1 MSLEQICG
9 TDTRRT
15 AVRQLEGRN
24 GIDYVEVSD
33 DGRTLHAYFL
43 GKLPEEL
50 RPDTSG
56 ESPYLEL
63 TGGDGHPLH
72 VLGTRGVVDPHPER
86 DDVLEIDVDGPGD
99 FTPYTLRLV
108 GIEGLDPRYDTATFN
123 FGIDCPT
130 DLDCTPA
137 CTCRPDIPEPPAM
150 NYLAKDYA
158 SFRRLILDRL
168 AVVMPDWQERHAA
181 DLGITLVELLAY
193 VGDYLS
199 YYQDAVATEAYLET
213 ARQRI
218 SVRRHVRLVDYRL
231 SEGCNARTWVCLDV
245 DSDLELPVKAVSFVT
260 GLNDALP
267 AKQTLLRWDDFEKI
281 SADTYEVFEPLVEAG
296 VDTLSF
302 RAAHGE
308 IRFYT
313 WGRRGCHLPAGSTSA
328 TLLDE
333 WGGEGEARRLALK
346 EGDVLIFEE
355 VRGPKTGVPAD
366 ADPTRRHAVRLTR
379 VTPGEDPVLP
389 DADGRPSPYV
399 EIEWAWADRL
409 PFPFCLS
416 ATGPAPE
423 CALLENISVARGNAL
438 LVDHGRT
445 LPAEDLGT
453 VPTVQSDAACNCIG
467 QPGEIQTSAGKF
479 QAKLAKT
486 PLTFRAALK
495 DGPAAKILIQN
506 PEEALA
512 ALRLTSNPPRPWKVQ
527 YDLIGSRPNEWDFAV
542 EIDNE
547 GTGHLRFGQMGLA
560 ASPSA
565 GMALSATYRVGNCRA
580 GNVGAEVISRLVL
593 DDFWVDGVAIS
604 VRNPLPAVGGQDAEP
619 IAEAKRYAPHRFRK
633 RIERAIVAEDYRALA
648 EEDERLQRAAARLV
662 WTGSW
667 YEADVAVDPLGR
679 ERVRTGFLKS
689 IEHRLEPYRRI
700 GHDLHVVRA
709 RYVPLDIAIAVCVKP
724 DYQRGHV
731 KAALMR
737 AFGPQNMFHLDRLT
751 FGEGVYLSPIVAAAQ
766 EVDGVAAVQV
776 FRFQR
781 FGEAANREI
790 ENGLIPLA
798 HDEIAQFANDPSAPE
813 RGRLQ
818 LILQGGR

>member
-1 MSLEQICG
+1 MSIDTICG
-9 TDTRRT
+9 ADARRN
-15 AVRQLEGRN
+15 AVRRLEGRN
-24 GIDYVEVSD
+24 GIDYVEVSK
-33 DGRTLHAYFL
+33 DGQTLYAYFL
-43 GKLPEEL
+43 GKLPDEL
-50 RPDTSG
+50 RADKTG
-56 ESPYLEL
+56 ENPYLAL
-63 TGGDGHPLH
+63 TGGDGHDLH
-72 VLGTRGVVDPHPER
+72 ILSTRGIVNPHPEQ

-99 FTPYTLRLV
+99 FSPYTLRLI
-108 GIEGLDPRYDTATFN
+108 GIEGLDPRYDTATFK
-123 FGIDCPT
+123 FGLDCPT
-130 DLDCTPA
+130 DLDCLTRCNGGPE
-137 CTCRPDIPEPPAM
+137 IPESPAM

-231 SEGCNARTWVCLDV
+231 SEGCNARTWVCLEV
-245 DSDLELPVKAVSFVT
+245 DSDLELPVAAVSFVT
-260 GLNDALP
+260 GLNAALP
-267 AKQTLLRWDDFEKI
+267 VNQNVLRWDDFEKI
-281 SADTYEVFEPLVEAG
+281 PAETYEVFEPLVEAG
-296 VDTLSF
+296 TETLSF
-302 RAAHGE
+302 HAAHSE
-308 IRFYT
+308 IHFYT
-313 WGRRGCHLPAGSTSA
+313 WGRRGCHLSAGATSA
-328 TLLDE
+328 TLLDAY
-333 WGGEGEARRLALK
+333 GGEGEARHLALK
-346 EGDVLIFEE
+346 EGDILIFEE
-355 VRGPKTGVPAD
+355 VRGPKTGVLAD
-366 ADPTRRHAVRLTR
+366 ADPTRRHAVRLTT
-379 VTPGEDPVLP
+379 VTPGQDPVVP
-389 DADGRPSPYV
+389 DAEGRPTPYV

-409 PFPFCLS
+409 PFPLCLS
-416 ATGPAPE
+416 TTGPAPD

-445 LPAEDLGT
+445 LPAEDLGEI
-453 VPTVQSDAACNCIG
+453 PTVQTEAACNCVG
-467 QPGEIQTSAGKF
+467 QPGEIQTTAGKF
-479 QAKLAKT
+479 SAKLAKA
-486 PLTFRAALK
+486 PLTFQTPLREL
-495 DGPAAKILIQN
+495 PAARTLNQD
-506 PEEALA
+506 PEDALA
-512 ALRLTSNPPRPWKVQ
+512 VVRLTSNPPRPWEVR
-527 YDLIGSRPNEWDFAV
+527 YDLLASRPNEWHFAV

-547 GTGHLRFGQMGLA
+547 GTGHLRFGQAGLGA
-560 ASPSA
+560 TPAA
-565 GMALSATYRVGNCRA
+565 GMTLSAQYRVGNGRA

-593 DDFWVDGVAIS
+593 EDFWVDGVAIS

-633 RIERAIVAEDYRALA
+633 RLERAIVAEDYRTLA
-648 EEDERLQRAAARLV
+648 EEDDRLQRAAARLV

-679 ERVRTGFLKS
+679 ERIRTGFLEA
-689 IEHRLEPYRRI
+689 IERRLEPYRRI

-737 AFGPQNMFHLDRLT
+737 ALGPTQMFHPDRLT

-776 FRFQR
+776 FRFHR
-781 FGEAANREI
+781 FGEAPNQEL

-813 RGRLQ
+813 RGRLD
-818 LILQGGR
+818 LFLQGGR